1 MKEKKTVEVKWLN
14 GREFRRVTWRNV
26 QMEREIAPGVT
37 VTRVA
42 RTVVVTFAVWE
53 HIGRGAMY
61 AHFMGRREF

>member
-42 RTVVVTFAVWE
+42 RTVVVTFAVGK
-53 HIGRGAMY
+53 HIATGGMY
-61 AHFMGRREF
+61 AHFIGRREF

>member
-42 RTVVVTFAVWE
+42 RTVVVTTVWE

-61 AHFMGRREF
+61 AHCMGRREF